1 MKIHGKELI
10 DTAENGPFRV
20 APSGSAG
27 FFAML
32 TKNTNAKSDQ
42 KADAKLI
49 RRDQKANPRFD

>member
-1 MKIHGKELI
+1 MSKKFVA
-10 DTAENGPFRV
+10 TAENGPFRV

-32 TKNTNAKSDQ
+32 TKNTNAKSDK
-42 KADAKLI
+42 KADGKLI